1 MFSEE
6 IRLKF
11 NNFCLN
17 NKIVLRFFLI
27 FFIYFIVTKAYS
39 HDYKNAEHCD
49 KIDKGSK
56 GNWSVTNYKYEFLH
70 VINRTKRK
78 DLLFNKI
85 KLNKPLNYYSGI
97 NIKTK
102 DTTYPLCF
110 DYASNVTTVLIEE
123 KDLYNQIDRITD
135 KHLMFHFHTSVHC
148 GSPCLVSHVYTYSI
162 NKRTKSDWFHGLT
175 ISEGEFP
182 SNWFVDHLTF
192 KEAYKMHKYHD
203 YDLYW
208 RGKWYTIN

>member
-1 MFSEE
+1 M
-6 IRLKF
+6 IKY
-11 NNFCLN
+11 
-17 NKIVLRFFLI
+17 FLI
-27 FFIYFIVTKAYS
+27 FLFSLIVSQSYS

-49 KIDKGSK
+49 KIDESSK
-56 GNWSVTNYKYEFLH
+56 GNWTVKDYQYEFLH

-78 DLLFNKI
+78 DFSFKEIELKD
-85 KLNKPLNYYSGI
+85 PLNYYSGI

-110 DYASNVTTVLIEE
+110 DDFSRVSALLIEE

-192 KEAYKMHKYHD
+192 KEAYKMHKYHGH
-203 YDLYW
+203 DLYW
-208 RGKWYTIN
+208 RSKWYKVK